1 VPMAHLILATPGM
14 NPDVSELA
22 RATLKREAALD
33 EPAERT
39 LS

>member
-1 VPMAHLILATPGM
+1 M